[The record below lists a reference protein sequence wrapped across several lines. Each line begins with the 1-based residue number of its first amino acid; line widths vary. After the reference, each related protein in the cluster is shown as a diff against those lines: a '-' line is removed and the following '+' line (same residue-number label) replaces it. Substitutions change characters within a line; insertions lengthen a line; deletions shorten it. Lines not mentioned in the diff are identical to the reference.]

1 MFIVHATSPTAEKMA
16 QAAGL
21 LPTPA
26 IRKTYTVK
34 TTYSAGKGKTD
45 QPSNDQK
52 EEVKKNG

>member
-21 LPTPA
+21 LPTPPG
-26 IRKTYTVK
+26 RKTYIVK
-34 TTYSAGKGKTD
+34 TACSAGKVKTD